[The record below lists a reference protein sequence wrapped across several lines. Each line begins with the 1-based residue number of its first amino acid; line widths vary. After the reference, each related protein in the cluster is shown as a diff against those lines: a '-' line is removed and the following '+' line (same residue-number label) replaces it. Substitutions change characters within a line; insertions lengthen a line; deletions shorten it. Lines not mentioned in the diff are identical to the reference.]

1 MSHAKFGH
9 GTEAALWKRHAK
21 SYLPDIAP
29 MYDGNPTTK
38 VERRHRKEW
47 GNVKLKSSCITNRFP
62 QKSLLGRLSIQG
74 VG

>member
-1 MSHAKFGH
+1 
-9 GTEAALWKRHAK
+9 
-21 SYLPDIAP
+21 
-29 MYDGNPTTK
+29 MYDGNSTTK

-47 GNVKLKSSCITNRFP
+47 GNIKLKSSCITNRFP